1 MVLLG
6 LVITLQYQLG
16 RSEQWEVTRL
26 QIRNAVEADVQEIAQ
41 MWHLGWH
48 QGHAA
53 AVPAELVAL
62 RTPAEFVDRTRGHLA
77 ATSVAMREERMV
89 GFFMVKGSELYQF
102 YVDPEL
108 KGSGVAAELMGHA
121 EAALAGQRANLACA
135 VGNARAAAFYR
146 KCGWE
151 MVRTGPYVVETSEGP
166 FTVQEWRFEKSL

>member
-1 MVLLG
+1 M
-6 LVITLQYQLG
+6 
-16 RSEQWEVTRL
+16 R
-26 QIRNAVEADVQEIAQ
+26 IRNAVEADVQAIAQ
-41 MWHLGWH
+41 MWHMGWH

-53 AVPAELVAL
+53 AVPAALVEL
-62 RTPAEFVDRTRGHLA
+62 RTPEEFVERTRRHLA
-77 ATSVAMREERMV
+77 STSVAMREESMV

-102 YVDPEL
+102 YVDPAL

-151 MVRTGPYVVETSEGP
+151 LVRTGPYVVETSAGP